1 LSILYPGSVY
11 LIFWRLYSRIGGGE
25 QPCQECALNRTIETE
40 RLILRPIEVGDW
52 PAIYRYASL
61 AEVVRYLPHEPFTEE
76 DASAFALRWSEQ
88 ARQLELAGSQHGDE
102 WPEMLVVE
110 HRADGRIIGHIPFE
124 QFSPKYRTRE
134 IGWVFDPRYQGQGYA
149 TEAAWA
155 VLDLA
160 FGQLG
165 LHRVV
170 ATCDPRNTASY
181 RVMEKLG
188 MRREGHH
195 WKDVQIRG
203 EWSDEYFYAILE
215 EEWKG

>member
-1 LSILYPGSVY
+1 
-11 LIFWRLYSRIGGGE
+11 
-25 QPCQECALNRTIETE
+25 LNRTVETE

-52 PAIYRYASL
+52 PAIHRYASL
-61 AEVVRYLPHEPFTEE
+61 PEVVRYLPHEPFTEE

-88 ARQLELAGSQHGDE
+88 ARQLELAGSKHGDQ
-102 WPEMLVVE
+102 WPEMLVVQ

-124 QFSPKYRTRE
+124 RFSPKYRTRE
-134 IGWVFDPRYQGQGYA
+134 IGWVLDPRYQGKGYA
-149 TEAAWA
+149 TEAARA

-160 FGQLG
+160 FRQLG

-195 WKDVQIRG
+195 RKDVQIRG

>member
-1 LSILYPGSVY
+1 MG
-11 LIFWRLYSRIGGGE
+11 
-25 QPCQECALNRTIETE
+25 RTIETE
-40 RLILRPIEVGDW
+40 RLILRQIEVGDW
-52 PAIYRYASL
+52 RAIHRYASL
-61 AEVVRYLPHEPFTEE
+61 PEVVRYLPHEPFTEQ

-88 ARQLELAGSQHGDE
+88 ARQNDH
-102 WPEMLVVE
+102 WPEMLVAQ
-110 HRADGRIIGHIPFE
+110 RKADGRLIGHIPFE
-124 QFSPKYRTRE
+124 RFSPRYRTRE
-134 IGWVFDPRYQGQGYA
+134 IGWVFAPEVHGQGYA
-149 TEAAWA
+149 TEAARA

-170 ATCDPRNTASY
+170 ATCDPRNRASY

-195 WKDVQIRG
+195 RKDVQIRG

-215 EEWKG
+215 EEWNGHE